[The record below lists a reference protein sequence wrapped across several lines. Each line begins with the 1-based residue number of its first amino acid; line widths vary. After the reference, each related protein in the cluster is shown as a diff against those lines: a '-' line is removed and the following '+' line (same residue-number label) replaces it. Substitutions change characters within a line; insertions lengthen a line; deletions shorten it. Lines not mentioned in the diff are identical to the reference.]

1 MIFPG
6 FFYRILEFSINTL
19 LILFQAFKNAYS
31 FIKDIKQTEKEQ
43 LYKELRQ
50 TEDDDRKANI
60 KYLIQR
66 IVSLLLGRAF

>member
-6 FFYRILEFSINTL
+6 FFYRILEFSINTF